1 MTAKAKFS
9 GPLCPVVELPPGL
22 SGELQAYALQHC
34 ARDKDPS
41 KFADLLSM
49 HTTYAAAAIQLY
61 KAGGTNK
68 NERGLELSS
77 LKASLADS
85 ERKLLML
92 SFETHILFESPDE
105 SDPVA
110 ETRRSL
116 QLMMRQV
123 DAALQTLKQ
132 QPRAPRPDERV
143 REVASELAEDFAE
156 TLEHFGAPVSRTSDA
171 DFDGSSPAVELL
183 ERLGSIAG
191 IRLSKRT
198 WRDYLSRRSK
208 RPVGG

>member
-1 MTAKAKFS
+1 MS
-9 GPLCPVVELPPGL
+9 
-22 SGELQAYALQHC
+22 
-34 ARDKDPS
+34 
-41 KFADLLSM
+41 
-49 HTTYAAAAIQLY
+49 TTYAAAAIQLY
-61 KAGGTNK
+61 RAGGTNK
-68 NERGLELSS
+68 NERGLELNS

-92 SFETHILFESPDE
+92 SFETHSLFESPDE

-116 QLMMRQV
+116 QLMMRHV
-123 DAALQTLKQ
+123 DAALQSLKQ
-132 QPRAPRPDERV
+132 QPRAPRYDERV
-143 REVASELAEDFAE
+143 REVASELADYFAE
-156 TLEHFGAPVSRTSDA
+156 TLEHFGATVSRTSDA

-191 IRLSKRT
+191 IMLTKRT

-208 RPVGG
+208 RPAGG